1 MSNSA
6 RQDDGGSH
14 SRTGK
19 RSGGD
24 ATSRTAQ
31 AEKTGLPAGERIAK
45 VVARAGVCSRRQA
58 EVLIA
63 EGRIKV
69 NGTVLKTPA
78 ITVTDADTILVDNKP
93 LPDRERTRLWLYH
106 KKRGSVTTNRDPQGR
121 RTIFDMLPG
130 DIPRTMTV
138 GRLDINTEGL
148 LLLTNDGGLARILEL
163 PSTGW
168 LRRYRVR
175 VHGRVDPVAIE
186 KLRSGI
192 TVDGMVYGAIEGT
205 VDRTKGANTWLT
217 LGLREGKNREVKKV
231 LESLGLSVSRLI
243 RISFGPFQLGELER
257 GALKEVP
264 ARALREQLGT
274 RLAAEAGVDLAPP
287 PRQSARP
294 TPRPVSK
301 RPKSKRPEDKR
312 TGGRTKP
319 ATTPSG
325 RGQIGGR
332 GQGQERPPQCE
343 SSAAGLR
350 AADWS
355 PPMIRRSG
363 QPATGCGRPC
373 SIFWLIAL
381 TCRAPERGCLTFLPG
396 PARSALRRCRGGQW
410 RRCLSRL
417 LLLLAA

>member
-1 MSNSA
+1 M
-6 RQDDGGSH
+6 
-14 SRTGK
+14 
-19 RSGGD
+19 
-24 ATSRTAQ
+24 
-31 AEKTGLPAGERIAK
+31 
-45 VVARAGVCSRRQA
+45 ARAGVCSRRQA
-58 EVLIA
+58 EVLIT

-69 NGTVLKTPA
+69 NGAVLKTPA

-192 TVDGMVYGAIEGT
+192 TIDGMVYGAIEGT

-243 RISFGPFQLGELER
+243 RISFGPFQLGELEP

-287 PRQSARP
+287 PRQSERP

-312 TGGRTKP
+312 FGGRTKP
-319 ATTPSG
+319 ATHASA
-325 RGQIGGR
+325 QGGK
-332 GQGQERPPQCE
+332 PQAAGGK
-343 SSAAGLR
+343 SAAGGKDKR
-350 AADWS
+350 G
-355 PPMIRRSG
+355 RRN
-363 QPATGCGRPC
+363 ANRRRPV
-373 SIFWLIAL
+373 
-381 TCRAPERGCLTFLPG
+381 
-396 PARSALRRCRGGQW
+396 
-410 RRCLSRL
+410 
-417 LLLLAA
+417 